1 MANLKI
7 IANTSDASKKIDL
20 LQQQID
26 KLEVDVKKNRELN
39 ISTNIAEAKIKGLK
53 NAVSSIMK
61 DIAKETQQ
69 QALGTK
75 DLLHTDE
82 NIKKLK
88 NLSNQITTLYKDIA
102 NNGGTKTQISELN
115 RLNASFNGTLS
126 SIKRIGTE
134 QQKQQADA
142 IKNHK
147 NTINRITDEKNAQ
160 DSLAKA
166 EANRMSAANK
176 SMTEYQKLINEYISL
191 TKKAENAQNNTTS
204 KNALKPSEQQYM
216 YGYPDGTAGRFDQIK
231 QRLKEIKKEYS
242 DIPAIQT
249 QIADMDKHMANQ
261 IGYQQRL
268 AREKASLNEIINIQ
282 KQAYNI
288 EQKIQQLAQSP
299 KANKNMIS
307 ELQKE
312 HQELMKQYQAWKS
325 VTNITQTESKFLEEQ
340 AQNYQTISSQAA
352 AHAKDMGTLNKEY
365 SQFSVNVKNIFK
377 YIITYQLYNRM
388 IEGIQSCVEKMKDL
402 DKAFTDIQMV
412 TMQTDEEIYDLSL
425 EYNKLAKSLGATTQ
439 EVAEGASEWL
449 RQGKTAEETTQLLKS
464 SMTLSKVGAIESAQA
479 TELLTSALNGYKI
492 EAKDAMSVVDK
503 ISSIDLAAATSSEE
517 LAIALSRTANSAADA
532 GMSLDKLLAMIG
544 TVSSVTRKSASTI
557 RRII

>member
-1 MANLKI
+1 MANLEI

-39 ISTNIAEAKIKGLK
+39 ISTNVAEAKIKGLK

-166 EANRMSAANK
+166 ETNRMSAANK

-268 AREKASLNEIINIQ
+268 AKEKAELRELSELQ
-282 KQAYNI
+282 KQAYDI
-288 EQKIQQLAQSP
+288 EQKMQKLVNAP
-299 KANKNMIS
+299 KKNKNLIN
-307 ELQKE
+307 ELKQE
-312 HQELMKQYQAWKS
+312 HQALMGQYDTWKS
-325 VTNITQTESKFLEEQ
+325 VTKITETESKLLKEQ
-340 AQNYQTISSQAA
+340 AQNFQRLSQQTK
-352 AHAKDMGTLNKEY
+352 AHLSDMKGLNKE
-365 SQFSVNVKNIFK
+365 SHKFSESIASMIK
-377 YIITYQLYNRM
+377 YIAAYQLYNKL
-388 IEGIQSCVEKMKDL
+388 IEGIQNSVEVMKDL

-412 TMQTDEEIYDLSL
+412 TMGTKEETYQLSL
-425 EYNKLAKSLGATTQ
+425 EYNALAKEMGATTK
-439 EVAEGASEWL
+439 EIAEGAGEWL
-449 RQGKTAEETTQLLKS
+449 RQGKTTEETTLLLKS
-464 SMTLSKVGAIESAQA
+464 SMTLAKVGAMESAQA
-479 TELLTSALNGYKI
+479 TELLTSALNGYKV
-492 EAKDAMSVVDK
+492 EAKDAMSIVDK
-503 ISSIDLAAATSSEE
+503 ISAIDLAAATSSEE
-517 LAIALSRTANSAADA
+517 LATALSRTANSAADA
-532 GMSLDKLLAMIG
+532 NVSLDKLLGMIG